1 MAKIILME
9 NQNLK
14 AAAKIAAI
22 TVLIGSVCMISGAIL
37 MGISGAD
44 LDVAINQNEL
54 ANYLKTASENQTL
67 LIANLTLW
75 ICGVILIGLAGTL
88 MACLSDAKRIISKI
102 VTYNY
107 SIAIPIVVVAYSA
120 WLAIVVRLSAHNPQD
135 SAVFAEVLGW
145 FASRADW
152 IATILVLGT
161 GPFLITLS
169 GSETWVPKWLR
180 IWSYL
185 CLFAGLLNLIGMF
198 AGGLTT
204 YGFLIIPVGMGWMV
218 ASFFVLNKLSGT

>member
-1 MAKIILME
+1 ME

-14 AAAKIAAI
+14 TTAKVAAL
-22 TVLIGSVCMISGAIL
+22 TVLIGSICMIGGAAL

-44 LDVAINQNEL
+44 LDKSLYQNEL
-54 ANYLKTASENQTL
+54 AIYLKTAAEHSTL
-67 LIANLTLW
+67 LITNLTLW
-75 ICGVILIGLAGTL
+75 ILGVILIGVAGTL
-88 MACLSDAKRIISKI
+88 MANLSDTRKIVSKI

-107 SIAIPIVVVAYSA
+107 SIAIPIVVIAYSA
-120 WLAIVVRLSAHNPQD
+120 WLAIVVRLSAHDPGE
-135 SAVFAEVLGW
+135 SAVLAEILGW

-169 GSETWVPKWLR
+169 GHENWVPKWLR

-185 CLFAGLLNLIGMF
+185 CLFAGFLNLIAMF

-204 YGFLIIPVGMGWMV
+204 YGFLIIPVGMSWMI
-218 ASFFVLNKLSGT
+218 ASFFVLNKLSRK